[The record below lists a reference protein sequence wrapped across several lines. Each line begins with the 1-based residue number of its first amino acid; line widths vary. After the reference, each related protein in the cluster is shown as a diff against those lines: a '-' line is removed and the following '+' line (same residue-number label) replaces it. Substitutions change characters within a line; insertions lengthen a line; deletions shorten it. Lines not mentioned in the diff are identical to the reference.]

1 MFDSVQLLY
10 YKCYKINFERAGS
23 YIYSSDWTKKS
34 NNNPKNKDDKCFQYA
49 ATIALNYRGIKSHP
63 ERASNIMPFINKR
76 NWDGI
81 KHPSKI
87 NDWKTF
93 EKNNPAIAL
102 NVLYIRE
109 TGIGL

>member
-1 MFDSVQLLY
+1 MINVFNNCTKMF
-10 YKCYKINFERAGS
+10 
-23 YIYSSDWTKKS
+23 
-34 NNNPKNKDDKCFQYA
+34 

-63 ERASNIMPFINKR
+63 EWASNIMPFINKH
-76 NWDGI
+76 NCDGI
-81 KHPSKI
+81 KYPLKI